1 MPLAVT
7 SYENLTALQ
16 DSDALLNLAWTLDER
31 ACLAADV
38 VGLVTRELAAEIT
51 EDRPYRDRYLVQDP
65 YGEQELQGA
74 LAGFF
79 DTSFAGLCVTCG
91 AGAISLLHGLAHL
104 AAQRPAYIIGDI
116 YPDFP
121 EWVER
126 NGSRCVSRALHPAGG
141 DHAANIRAAG
151 ASVVLLERPSLIG
164 NEFEDLRDLRKLCD
178 ALAPHNVTVIVDES
192 YANYYPSRFSA
203 VNLLSAVENLIVV
216 RGLSKAYWLGALRLA
231 YCITPASL
239 REQVRSVIPP
249 LLASSISLRI
259 GRKVLEL
266 GDIAAPLRERI
277 SDAKAE
283 MLTLLDTAG
292 LTTVL
297 PANRYLPYVF
307 LPESDRQGR
316 AQLERCGVLGKP
328 HLVWSQSTEAPEYL
342 YRLSA
347 PLRRR
352 RMQQLQERLGRIDH
366 GDG

>member
-31 ACLAADV
+31 ACLAADL
-38 VGLVTRELAAEIT
+38 VGLVTHELAAEIT
-51 EDRPYRDRYLVQDP
+51 DERPYRDRYLVQDP
-65 YGEQELQGA
+65 YGEQELQST
-74 LAGFF
+74 LARFF
-79 DTSFAGLCVTCG
+79 NMSFAGLCVTCG
-91 AGAISLLHGLAHL
+91 AGAISLLHGLARL
-104 AAQRPAYIIGDI
+104 AAQRPAYVIGDI

-126 NGSRCVSRALHPAGG
+126 YGSRCVSRASHPAGS
-141 DHAANIRAAG
+141 DHAANIRTAG
-151 ASVVLLERPSLIG
+151 ASVVVLERPSLLG
-164 NEFEDLRDLRKLCD
+164 EEFEDLQDLRRLCD
-178 ALAPHNVTVIVDES
+178 AVALHNVTVIVDES
-192 YANYYPSRFSA
+192 YANYYPPCFSA
-203 VNLLSAVENLIVV
+203 VSLLPTVENLIVV

-266 GDIAAPLRERI
+266 GDITSPLRERI
-277 SDAKAE
+277 SDAKTE

-297 PANRYLPYVF
+297 PANRYLPYIF
-307 LPESDRQGR
+307 LPESDRQGQAR
-316 AQLERCGVLGKP
+316 LQKCGVLGKP
-328 HLVWSQSTEAPEYL
+328 HLVWSQATEAPEYL
-342 YRLSA
+342 YRLST
-347 PLRRR
+347 PLSRP
-352 RMQQLQERLGRIDH
+352 RMQQLEERLGSR
-366 GDG
+366 